1 MYRDILSNN
10 IEKEEAEIV
19 ILRREIAILEKTIA
33 RYKTELYTRVNI
45 VHNVKQ
51 DREEA
56 L

>member
-1 MYRDILSNN
+1 MCRDILSNN
-10 IEKEEAEIV
+10 IEKEETEIV

-33 RYKTELYTRVNI
+33 RYKTELYSRINI

-51 DREEA
+51 DRGEA

>member
-1 MYRDILSNN
+1 MCRDILSNN

-33 RYKTELYTRVNI
+33 RYKTELYSRINI

-51 DREEA
+51 DRGEA

>member
-1 MYRDILSNN
+1 MCKDILSSN

-19 ILRREIAILEKTIA
+19 ILRREIAILDKTIA

-51 DREEA
+51 DRGET